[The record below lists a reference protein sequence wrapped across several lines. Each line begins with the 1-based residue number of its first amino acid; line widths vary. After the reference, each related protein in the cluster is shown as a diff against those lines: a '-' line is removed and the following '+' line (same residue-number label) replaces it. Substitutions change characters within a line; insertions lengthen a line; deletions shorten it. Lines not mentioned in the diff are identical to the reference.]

1 MKTINVTFEDNE
13 FKLLEIA
20 KSGMTWREYI
30 LNTSKRRKTNKANK
44 PKQRS

>member
-30 LNTSKRRKTNKANK
+30 LNTSKRRNKTKRG
-44 PKQRS
+44 KQNGR